1 MGPSDEAKRQN
12 EMLIK
17 NEGIISPSPGAK
29 QPYSPN
35 GNYYEIRNIYKLY

>member
-17 NEGIISPSPGAK
+17 NEGIISPSLGAK
-29 QPYSPN
+29 KPSSPI
-35 GNYYEIRNIYKLY
+35 GKQNYDH